1 MTIAAKI
8 SVFGWKILSIA
19 GDLTPV
25 EAAGGVNLGVAD
37 RYVR

>member
-19 GDLTPV
+19 GDLAAV
-25 EAAGGVNLGVAD
+25 EAPVGVNLGVAD
-37 RYVR
+37 RYLG